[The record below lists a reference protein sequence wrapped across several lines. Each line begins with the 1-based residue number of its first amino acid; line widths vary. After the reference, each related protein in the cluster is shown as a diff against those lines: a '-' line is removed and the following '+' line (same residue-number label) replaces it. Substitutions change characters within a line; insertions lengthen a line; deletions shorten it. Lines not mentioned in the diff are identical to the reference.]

1 MEKRMNMPRRLKK
14 LRPGNPHLIPPIL
27 GDPLRAKM
35 AKEATA
41 ILKRMSKT
49 SPSGS
54 QARLPLRAPLH
65 SRFSV
70 TLVRG
75 GGTLLVIVSP
85 EVVATFPPRGRERQ

>member
-41 ILKRMSKT
+41 ILKRTSKT

-54 QARLPLRAPLH
+54 QARLPLRRSTPY
-65 SRFSV
+65 SV
-70 TLVRG
+70 QCYACAGWGHIARNCKPG
-75 GGTLLVIVSP
+75 GGRH
-85 EVVATFPPRGRERQ
+85 PPRGRERQ

>member
-54 QARLPLRAPLH
+54 QARLPLRRSTPY
-65 SRFSV
+65 SV
-70 TLVRG
+70 QCYACAECGYIARNWKFGRG
-75 GGTLLVIVSP
+75 RDS
-85 EVVATFPPRGRERQ
+85 PRGRQ